1 MKQILTILS
10 LLVAISAYNQNIQ
23 ESSLK
28 ILSWNIYMLPQIVP
42 RIGRLN
48 RAESIAEQLNN
59 SDFDIIVFQEAFMK
73 SARDIISATLIDNYP
88 YQYGPG
94 NEQGNNGFTNSG
106 VWIVSKIP
114 LDLICEIEY
123 KAKTGFDKL
132 ARKGAFLYSGAWHG
146 QDFQIVGTHL
156 QADNYSNIRNQQL
169 LELASMLDKH
179 IITNTPQIICG
190 DLNTI
195 MNTSE
200 YYKLLDILKADNGK
214 ISGEQQNSYDGEH
227 NEIARFYGVYNQ
239 ITVDYILFRN
249 NGIKTNINRTISII
263 KSKKRHLSDHYGIA
277 SEIFFY

>member
-94 NEQGNNGFTNSG
+94 NE
-106 VWIVSKIP
+106 K
-114 LDLICEIEY
+114 
-123 KAKTGFDKL
+123 
-132 ARKGAFLYSGAWHG
+132 
-146 QDFQIVGTHL
+146 
-156 QADNYSNIRNQQL
+156 
-169 LELASMLDKH
+169 
-179 IITNTPQIICG
+179 
-190 DLNTI
+190 
-195 MNTSE
+195 
-200 YYKLLDILKADNGK
+200 
-214 ISGEQQNSYDGEH
+214 GEH